1 MTADKNRDPDAD
13 EIEIMPQEAGQD
25 SSGVQKGAAVEEL
38 AAKQRDYDALYDKY
52 MRLLAEFD
60 NYKKLASRERDQYL
74 QFGNEEIL
82 KEWLPVLD
90 NIERA
95 LHHAEE
101 HHAPDAVVQGWALIL
116 KQCQDVLGRAG
127 VTVVESMGR
136 PFNPEWH
143 QAMAQKES
151 TREPEG
157 IVVEEAQRGYL
168 LKGKLLRPALVTV
181 SKAPTT
187 KRSGRHEDK
196 STNVSS

>member
-1 MTADKNRDPDAD
+1 MMSDERLDPGADQ
-13 EIEIMPQEAGQD
+13 IEIIPQEAEP
-25 SSGVQKGAAVEEL
+25 GAAV
-38 AAKQRDYDALYDKY
+38 AASGAASGQPETKQREYDALYDKY
-52 MRLLAEFD
+52 VRLLAEFD
-60 NYKKLASRERDQYL
+60 NYKKLTARERDQYL
-74 QFGNEEIL
+74 QYGNEERL

-127 VTVVESMGR
+127 VTAVESLGR

-143 QAMAQKES
+143 QAIAQKES
-151 TREPEG
+151 GQGPDG
-157 IVVEEAQRGYL
+157 VVVEEAQRGYL

-181 SKAPTT
+181 SKASTA
-187 KRSGRHEDK
+187 KRPGRHEAETK
-196 STNVSS
+196 

>member
-1 MTADKNRDPDAD
+1 MTADEGRDAAAD
-13 EIEIMPQEAGQD
+13 EIEILPQEGD
-25 SSGVQKGAAVEEL
+25 TGPSMTTSGAAAGDLE
-38 AAKQRDYDALYDKY
+38 AKQREYDALYDKY
-52 MRLLAEFD
+52 LRLVAEFD
-60 NYKKLASRERDQYL
+60 NYKKLAARERDQYL
-74 QFGNEEIL
+74 QYGNEERL

-127 VTVVESMGR
+127 VTAVESMGQ

-143 QAMAQKES
+143 QAIAQRES
-151 TREPEG
+151 GRGPDG
-157 IVVEEAQRGYL
+157 VVVEEAQRGYL

-181 SKAPTT
+181 SKASAGT
-187 KRSGRHEDK
+187 RSGGSGAE
-196 STNVSS
+196 TE